1 MKRKPLIGITMG
13 DPRGIGPEII
23 EKALGSPQIKNKAE
37 YMVFGDACYFDFQN
51 AKNLTPKECG
61 ELSGFYIE
69 QAAQAALAGDI
80 DAIVTAP
87 ISKEHLHQAGYPYP
101 GHTEFFAQL
110 SKTKK
115 FRMMMAGP
123 SLKVVLVTIHEA
135 LKNVPTLLTS
145 EKIFTTIQLT
155 QEALQNW
162 FGISK
167 PKIAVAGL
175 NPHAGEAGLF
185 GDEETKI
192 ILPAI
197 LKAKKNKIHVTG
209 PLAADTVFN
218 QAVRGDYDAVVVMYH
233 DQGLIPL
240 KLLHFDDGVNVTL
253 GLPFVRTSPDHGT
266 AFDIAGKGIATPS
279 SMIAAIELSI
289 KLSMGKL

>member
-23 EKALGSPQIKNKAE
+23 EKALGSPEIKNKAE

-69 QAAQAALAGDI
+69 QATQAALAGDI

-197 LKAKKNKIHVTG
+197 RKAQKNKIHVTG

>member
-1 MKRKPLIGITMG
+1 MKKRKPIIGITLG
-13 DPRGIGPEII
+13 DPRGIGPEVI
-23 EKALGSPQIKNKAE
+23 EKALASPDVRNKAE
-37 YMVFGDACYFDFQN
+37 YVVFGDACYFDYNQ

-87 ISKEHLHQAGYPYP
+87 ISKEHLHAAGYPYP
-101 GHTEFFAQL
+101 GHTEFLANISQ
-110 SKTKK
+110 TKH

-123 SLKVVLVTIHEA
+123 TLKVVLVTIHEPIQKVSSL
-135 LKNVPTLLTS
+135 LKTDSILKTIELTHETLQ
-145 EKIFTTIQLT
+145 K
-155 QEALQNW
+155 W
-162 FGISK
+162 FGIRN

-175 NPHAGEAGLF
+175 NPHAGEGGLF
-185 GDEETKI
+185 GNEEQKI
-192 ILPAI
+192 ISPAI
-197 LKAKKNKIHVTG
+197 KKAQKKINVTG

-218 QAVRGDYDAVVVMYH
+218 QAVKGYYDAVVVMYH

-253 GLPFVRTSPDHGT
+253 GLPFIRTSPDHGT
-266 AFDIAGKGIATPS
+266 AFDIAGKNKANPS
-279 SMIAAIELSI
+279 SMVAAIRLALS
-289 KLSMGKL
+289 LT